1 MFIKNIYIKKRCY
14 YISTTIIL
22 TLLLLLIYLCMLKKN
37 KVQNNNL
44 FVKED
49 VFNINSYYASYQAT
63 IVSNKNINSYLID
76 EWYKADVG
84 HKISF
89 MDKTGNICSYI
100 ITNNTLQIKSTNQIN
115 TLKINEFTASN
126 VNTLSILTFIEIYN
140 SINAN
145 NQCCEI
151 KYYNSNDEK
160 YIVITS
166 SKKNNIKCKMCKLYE
181 NNKYFYSLELILN
194 KNNIPIRY
202 NIKDKDNNDRISII
216 YNKFQYNQKIEDEVF
231 SI

>member
-14 YISTTIIL
+14 YISITIIL